1 MKKKHK
7 DLIAIISAIVL
18 LAFGIGLSIAG
29 FIVDPLGIVDS
40 SILWI
45 FGQCCLYAG
54 SIFGIGM
61 YVKGKMDEVR
71 EDVNQFINGK
81 R

>member
-7 DLIAIISAIVL
+7 DLIAMISALVL
-18 LAFGIGLSIAG
+18 LAFAIGLSIAG
-29 FIVDPLGIVDS
+29 FIVDPLGIIDN

-54 SIFGIGM
+54 SIFGIGL
-61 YVKGKMDEVR
+61 YVKGKMEEVR
-71 EDVNQFINGK
+71 EDISKMVKN

>member
-7 DLIAIISAIVL
+7 DLIAIISALVL

-29 FIVDPLGIVDS
+29 FIVNPLGVVDS

-71 EDVNQFINGK
+71 EDISKMVKN

>member
-7 DLIAIISAIVL
+7 DLIAMISALVL
-18 LAFGIGLSIAG
+18 LAFAIGLSIAG
-29 FIVDPLGIVDS
+29 FIVDPLGIIDN

-71 EDVNQFINGK
+71 DDISRMVNK

>member
-7 DLIAIISAIVL
+7 DLIAMISALVL
-18 LAFGIGLSIAG
+18 LAFAIGLSIAG

-54 SIFGIGM
+54 SIFGIGL
-61 YVKGKMDEVR
+61 YVKGKMEEVR
-71 EDVNQFINGK
+71 EDISKMVKN

>member
-7 DLIAIISAIVL
+7 DLIAIISALVL

-29 FIVDPLGIVDS
+29 FIVDPLGVVDS

-71 EDVNQFINGK
+71 EDISKMVKN